1 MPAATISAPPQL
13 RDLKA
18 EAVAFL
24 PSTVRRRKPP
34 VAPGAATLGAI
45 NAAPTSEE
53 VGEVRERA
61 SLMGALK
68 GVGIG
73 PVQPGTERQEGP
85 KGKGKED
92 YERFQREMEGF
103 L

>member
-1 MPAATISAPPQL
+1 M
-13 RDLKA
+13 
-18 EAVAFL
+18 
-24 PSTVRRRKPP
+24 
-34 VAPGAATLGAI
+34 
-45 NAAPTSEE
+45 
-53 VGEVRERA
+53 
-61 SLMGALK
+61 MGALK